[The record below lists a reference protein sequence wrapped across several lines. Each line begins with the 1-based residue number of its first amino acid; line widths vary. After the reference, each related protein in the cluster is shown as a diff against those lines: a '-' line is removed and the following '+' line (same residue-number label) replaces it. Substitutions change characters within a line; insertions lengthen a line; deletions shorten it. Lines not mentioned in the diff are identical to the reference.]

1 LKVAIHQP
9 GFLPWLGF
17 FEKVASVDCF
27 VLLDTVQFEKNSFDN
42 RNRVRDKT
50 SAHWLTVPVL
60 SSGRFGNNDWQALE
74 INNNVNWAHK
84 HIASLKQW
92 YGRSIYWS
100 DIEALLCKVY
110 GEKYEYLLDL
120 NLDLIFGFCKLLGIK
135 TKIIQAS
142 TLGVTQKKSKLV
154 LEIVNAVG
162 GTQYLS
168 GVLGRD
174 YLELDGF
181 KSYGIDVSFQDYK
194 YPVYAQ
200 LYPNFISGL
209 SILDLYAN
217 HGADSFDILMRKY

>member
-1 LKVAIHQP
+1 M
-9 GFLPWLGF
+9 
-17 FEKVASVDCF
+17 
-27 VLLDTVQFEKNSFDN
+27 
-42 RNRVRDKT
+42 
-50 SAHWLTVPVL
+50 
-60 SSGRFGNNDWQALE
+60 
-74 INNNVNWAHK
+74 
-84 HIASLKQW
+84 
-92 YGRSIYWS
+92 
-100 DIEALLCKVY
+100 
-110 GEKYEYLLDL
+110 
-120 NLDLIFGFCKLLGIK
+120 LGIK